1 MDLIKIAFYG
11 SRATA
16 EKVRSL
22 IGGPEQGF
30 EIRSEE
36 SFVVKDDCEVWLF
49 EAASFHEHSDTVSQQ
64 LHSGNFVVNI
74 VVWDEQGLFT
84 EKELPLVDLL
94 IGPEHNKAELSGA
107 LINLVETRRLLC
119 KSCRARHKHTG
130 DLFGAVFE
138 NAGVAILVSDVQT
151 NILLANRK
159 IAQLTGYNVEE
170 LVGKSWQ
177 KFILPSSLPTMLEYH
192 HLRRKAPELAPK
204 SFESVIV
211 CKDGNTRN
219 VLLDVSLI
227 SDSMD
232 SVISITDVTPILQIK
247 QMLSES
253 GLQYRQLFNDSYSVM
268 LVIDPDTGKLLDVN
282 NAACAFYGYTREE
295 LLNMH
300 IFNINIL
307 SPEEIKHEMMLA
319 RQQKRNHFQFKHR
332 LADGSIKPVEVYA
345 GTLIHKGKEAIHSIV
360 HDVSSRL
367 YAEEALRQ
375 SEGRYRYLF
384 EYNPLSMWVYDL
396 DTLAFLDVNEAAI
409 SNYGYSREE
418 FLRMTLKDIRP
429 AEDVPLLLDDIKH
442 TTRSLNNAGIWRHKT
457 KTGEIIYVEIISHE
471 IIFSNKK
478 ARLVVANNVT
488 NRVKAEQLIR
498 TLSKVIEQS
507 PQSIIITDNEGSIE
521 FVNRCFEEH
530 MQYELKELIG
540 RKPRIL
546 NHGHMPEEDYQQM
559 WEALHKHQTWKGEFK
574 NRKKDG
580 SVVSE
585 QVTISPH
592 TNESGQLSNYVLILE
607 DITQKRHNELMIQ
620 LLSRSV
626 EQSPSAVIITNLE
639 GIIEYINPSF
649 VNLSGY
655 QPHEALGAN
664 PRILK
669 SDYHPATFYTTL
681 WNVITSGEIW
691 KGEILNKHKNGNEYW
706 VSAIISPILDK
717 RGNITH
723 YIGIQEDITEKKRLH
738 QNLIKANE
746 KAEESDRLKTAFIH
760 NISHEVRTPMNA
772 IIGFSSLLSEDRFD
786 VEEKMEFI
794 TNIQSSAH
802 ELLGIITDII
812 AISSIETGQEKAYF
826 STFDITEMASE
837 LVSRWQQR
845 AKAAKL
851 QFFANLPPPGHFINT
866 DRAKLQQMLNH
877 LISNAIKFTPSG
889 AVGLSIEQ
897 KGDSWHF
904 SVSDTGIGI
913 PPELHKKVFERFF
926 KIEGG
931 KVEFYR
937 GMGLGLSLSKAY
949 ADLLGITINLS
960 SKPGEGSVFSFE
972 LPAQGQSSTAS
983 AIANKTFQRID
994 EKDTLASKPLILLAE
1009 DEEYNY
1015 ELLHHLLRRN
1025 GYELKWVRNG
1035 QDAVDFCR
1043 DKPELALVLMDLKLP
1058 VIDGFEATRQIK
1070 QMRPELPVIAYTAYS
1085 GEAEHKMALDAGC
1098 SDLLAKPVRLSLV
1111 LETIGRYVTKD

>member
-94 IGPEHNKAELSGA
+94 IGPEYNKAELSGA
-107 LINLVETRRLLC
+107 LINLVEIRRLLC
-119 KSCRARHKHTG
+119 KSCHARHKRTG

-138 NAGVAILVSDVQT
+138 NAGVAILVSDVRT

-159 IAQLTGYNVEE
+159 MAQLTGYTVEE
-170 LVGKSWQ
+170 LVGNSWQ

-204 SFESVIV
+204 SYESVIV
-211 CKDGNTRN
+211 CKDGDTRN

-227 SDSMD
+227 SDSMN
-232 SVISITDVTPILQIK
+232 SVISITDVTPIHQIK
-247 QMLSES
+247 HKLKESEQ
-253 GLQYRQLFNDSYSVM
+253 QYRQLFHDSYSVM
-268 LVIDPDTGKLLDVN
+268 LLIDPETGKILEAN
-282 NAACAFYGYTREE
+282 NAACQFYGYSKDE
-295 LLNMH
+295 LLRMH
-300 IFNINIL
+300 IFNINTL
-307 SPEEIKHEMMLA
+307 TVEEIKNEMTRA
-319 RQQKRNHFQFKHR
+319 REQSRNYFLFRHR
-332 LADGSIKPVEVYA
+332 LKDGRVIPVEVYS
-345 GTLIHKGKEAIHSIV
+345 GPIRHNGKDALYSIV

-367 YAEEALRQ
+367 RAEDALRE
-375 SEGRYRYLF
+375 SESRYRYLF
-384 EYNPLSMWVYDL
+384 DFIPLSMWVYDL

-429 AEDVPLLLDDIKH
+429 AEDVPLLLDDVQH

-457 KTGEIIYVEIISHE
+457 KSGDIIFVEIISHK
-471 IIFSNKK
+471 IIFSNKE

-488 NRVKAEQLIR
+488 DRVKAEQIVK
-498 TLSKVIEQS
+498 TLGKAIEQS
-507 PQSIIITDNEGSIE
+507 PLSIIITDNDGNIE
-521 FVNRCFEEH
+521 FVNRRFEEH

-546 NHGHMPEEDYQQM
+546 NLGHMPEEDYLQM
-559 WEALHKHQTWKGEFK
+559 WEALQKHQTWIGEFK

-580 SVVSE
+580 SVVLE
-585 QVTISPH
+585 QVTISPL
-592 TNESGQLSNYVLILE
+592 TDESGQLSNYVLILE

-626 EQSPSAVIITNLE
+626 EQSPNAVIITNPD
-639 GIIEYINPSF
+639 GTIEYINPSF
-649 VNLSGY
+649 TSLSGY
-655 QPHEALGAN
+655 QPHEAIGAN

-669 SDYHPATFYTTL
+669 SGYHPATFYTHL
-681 WNVITSGEIW
+681 WNVIISGEIW
-691 KGEILNKHKNGNEYW
+691 KGEILNKHKDGHDYW
-706 VSAIISPILDK
+706 VSAVISPILDK

-723 YIGIQEDITEKKRLH
+723 FIGVQEDITEKKRLH
-738 QNLIKANE
+738 QSLIRAKE

-772 IIGFSSLLSEDRFD
+772 IIGFSSLLSDDSFD
-786 VEEKMEFI
+786 TEEKTEFI
-794 TNIQSSAH
+794 SNIQGSAH

-812 AISSIETGQEKAYF
+812 AISSLETGQEKAYP
-826 STFDITEMASE
+826 SIFDITEMASE
-837 LVSRWQQR
+837 LALRWQQR
-845 AKAAKL
+845 AEAAKL
-851 QFFANLPPPGHFINT
+851 QFIKNLPPPGHFINA
-866 DRAKLQQMLNH
+866 DRDKLQQILNH
-877 LISNAIKFTPSG
+877 LLSNAVKFTPSG

-931 KVEFYR
+931 NVEVYR
-937 GMGLGLSLSKAY
+937 GMGLGLSLCKAY
-949 ADLLGITINLS
+949 ADLLGITINLHS
-960 SKPGEGSVFSFE
+960 EPGKGSVFSFDIA
-972 LPAQGQSSTAS
+972 AQGQGSAGS
-983 AIANKTFQRID
+983 AISDINLVLASEE
-994 EKDTLASKPLILLAE
+994 EKKASKPLILLAE

-1015 ELLHHLLRRN
+1015 ELLHHVLRRN
-1025 GYELKWVRNG
+1025 GYELHWVRNG
-1035 QDAVDFCR
+1035 QDAIDFCR
-1043 DKPELALVLMDLKLP
+1043 DKPELALVLMDLRMP
-1058 VIDGFEATRQIK
+1058 VVDGVEATRRIK

-1111 LETIGRYVTKD
+1111 IDTIGRYVTK